1 MVLKEF
7 NQKAQK
13 NKSNSI
19 WLSIAGENL
28 LFNEQKVRIIK
39 LYSWL
44 KKNHLFNEGSILI
57 VVEDEM
63 ERISLIMALISLG
76 QPTIIFDPTGTQ
88 YETNRILTNCDFCAV
103 IAEEKIYKGLMLSNY
118 KVPYHPNL

>member
-7 NQKAQK
+7 SQKAQK
-13 NKSNSI
+13 NKNNSV

-44 KKNHLFNEGSILI
+44 KKTIFLI
-57 VVEDEM
+57 KGQF
-63 ERISLIMALISLG
+63 SL
-76 QPTIIFDPTGTQ
+76 
-88 YETNRILTNCDFCAV
+88 
-103 IAEEKIYKGLMLSNY
+103 
-118 KVPYHPNL
+118 